1 MNYKKIEK
9 KVFDEVTEHCGAF
22 GRDFQIIKHM
32 SDEII
37 KVIKK
42 EIQNL
47 KK

>member
-9 KVFDEVTEHCGAF
+9 KVFNEVTEHCGAF
-22 GRDFQIIKHM
+22 GRDFQIIRHM

-42 EIQNL
+42 EIKDS